1 MEFCIL
7 PRKIFRLYISR
18 YFRDELTTM
27 KQLKYIALTIITL
40 ATLAACNRNSTEQQ
54 AEQSEPEPQHTILY
68 GIIADD
74 YTIENGEIGKGE
86 TLGKILSRYGVSAT
100 TIDKLDKASK
110 DIFPLR
116 QIRAERPFA
125 AFLTK
130 DTVNTPQL
138 DYFVYEK
145 DLVEYVVF
153 GFKNDSITIEKG
165 QKDVTIR
172 RQRRSSTIESS
183 LWGAIMRD
191 SLPYSLAAEMEDIYQ
206 WTIDFFGI
214 QKGDHFTV
222 IYDEKLIDTTHV
234 GIGRIWGAK
243 FTCGDKD
250 IYAIPFKQNGKILYW
265 EFNGAS
271 LRKQLL
277 KAPLKFTRISSRF
290 SRSRLHPVHRVY
302 RPHLGV
308 DYAAPTG
315 TPVHAV
321 ADGVVTFKGWGGGGG
336 NTLKIKHAGN
346 LVTGYLHL
354 SRFAKGINQGSRVSQ
369 GQLIGYVGS
378 TGTSTGPHLDYRIW
392 KNGVNI
398 DPLKVPQEPAEPIA
412 KQNEAAFAVIRERIV
427 AELNGTATP
436 DMIVTQLDSLTIPAD
451 SMALPKVDST
461 KITTTEAKEKK

>member
-1 MEFCIL
+1 MRRF
-7 PRKIFRLYISR
+7 IF
-18 YFRDELTTM
+18 F
-27 KQLKYIALTIITL
+27 TL
-40 ATLAACNRNSTEQQ
+40 ATLALFAVSCNKQANQEEQQ
-54 AEQSEPEPQHTILY
+54 AEVEEPQHTILY
-68 GIIADD
+68 GIIADN
-74 YTIENGEIGKGE
+74 YRTEQGEIGQGE
-86 TLGKILSRYGVSAT
+86 TLGKILARYGVSAT
-100 TIDKLDKASK
+100 TVDKLDKAAK
-110 DIFPLR
+110 DVFPLR
-116 QIRAERPFA
+116 QIRAGRPFTAFIA
-125 AFLTK
+125 ADSTG
-130 DTVNTPQL
+130 NGPL

-145 DLVEYVVF
+145 DVIEYVVF
-153 GFKNDSITIEKG
+153 GFKGDSISITKG
-165 QKDVTIR
+165 EKDVTIK
-172 RQRRSSTIESS
+172 RQRRSAVIESS

-191 SLPYSLAAEMEDIYQ
+191 SLPYSLAAELEDIYQ
-206 WTIDFFGI
+206 WTVDFFGI

-243 FTCGDKD
+243 FNHAGKD
-250 IYAIPFKQNGKILYW
+250 VYAIPFRQNDKIQYW

-277 KAPLKFTRISSRF
+277 KAPLKFSRISSRF

-354 SRFAKGINQGSRVSQ
+354 SKFAKGISQGTRVSQ
-369 GQLIGYVGS
+369 GQVIGYVGS

-392 KNGVNI
+392 KNGTNI
-398 DPLKVPQEPAEPIA
+398 DPLKVPQEPAEPI
-412 KQNEAAFAVIRERIV
+412 KEENTKAFEHIRDRIV
-427 AELNGTATP
+427 AELNGEATP
-436 DMIVTQLDSLTIPAD
+436 EMIVTQLDSIVMPVADTTKVEEIAANTEPA
-451 SMALPKVDST
+451 
-461 KITTTEAKEKK
+461 EKKKRRQ

>member
-1 MEFCIL
+1 MRRF
-7 PRKIFRLYISR
+7 IF
-18 YFRDELTTM
+18 F
-27 KQLKYIALTIITL
+27 TL
-40 ATLAACNRNSTEQQ
+40 ATLALFAVSCNKQANQEEQQ
-54 AEQSEPEPQHTILY
+54 AEVEEPQHTILY
-68 GIIADD
+68 GIIADN
-74 YTIENGEIGKGE
+74 YRTEQGEIGQGE
-86 TLGKILSRYGVSAT
+86 TLGKILARYGVSAT
-100 TIDKLDKASK
+100 TVDKLDKAAK

-116 QIRAERPFA
+116 QIRAGRPFTAFIA
-125 AFLTK
+125 ADSTG
-130 DTVNTPQL
+130 NGAL

-145 DLVEYVVF
+145 DVIEYVVF
-153 GFKNDSITIEKG
+153 GFQGDSISITKG
-165 QKDVTIR
+165 EKDVTIK
-172 RQRRSSTIESS
+172 RQRRSAVIESS

-191 SLPYSLAAEMEDIYQ
+191 SLPYSLAAELEDIYQ
-206 WTIDFFGI
+206 WTVDFFGI

-243 FTCGDKD
+243 FNHAGKD
-250 IYAIPFKQNGKILYW
+250 VYAIPFRQNDKIQYW

-277 KAPLKFTRISSRF
+277 KAPLKFSRISSRF

-354 SRFAKGINQGSRVSQ
+354 SKFAKGISQGTRVSQ
-369 GQLIGYVGS
+369 GQVIGYVGS

-392 KNGVNI
+392 KNGTNI
-398 DPLKVPQEPAEPIA
+398 DPLKVPQEPAEPI
-412 KQNEAAFAVIRERIV
+412 KQENMADFEHIRDRII
-427 AELNGTATP
+427 AELNGEASP
-436 DMIVTQLDSLTIPAD
+436 EMIVTQLDSIVMPVAD
-451 SMALPKVDST
+451 TT
-461 KITTTEAKEKK
+461 KMEEVSPNTESADKKKKRR

>member
-1 MEFCIL
+1 MRRF
-7 PRKIFRLYISR
+7 IF
-18 YFRDELTTM
+18 F
-27 KQLKYIALTIITL
+27 TL
-40 ATLAACNRNSTEQQ
+40 ATLALFAVSCNKQANQEEQQ
-54 AEQSEPEPQHTILY
+54 AEVEEPQHTILY
-68 GIIADD
+68 GIIADN
-74 YTIENGEIGKGE
+74 YRTEQGEIGQGE
-86 TLGKILSRYGVSAT
+86 TLGKILARYGVSAT
-100 TIDKLDKASK
+100 TVDKLDKAAK

-116 QIRAERPFA
+116 QIRAGRPFTAFIA
-125 AFLTK
+125 ADSTG
-130 DTVNTPQL
+130 NGAL

-145 DLVEYVVF
+145 DVIEYVVF
-153 GFKNDSITIEKG
+153 GFKGDSISITKG
-165 QKDVTIR
+165 EKDVTIK
-172 RQRRSSTIESS
+172 RQRRSAVIESS

-191 SLPYSLAAEMEDIYQ
+191 SLPYSLAAELEDIYQ
-206 WTIDFFGI
+206 WTVDFFGI

-243 FTCGDKD
+243 FNHAGKD
-250 IYAIPFKQNGKILYW
+250 VYAIPFRQNDKIQYW

-277 KAPLKFTRISSRF
+277 KAPLKFSRISSRF

-354 SRFAKGINQGSRVSQ
+354 SKFAKGISQGTRVSQ
-369 GQLIGYVGS
+369 GQVIGYVGS

-392 KNGVNI
+392 KNGTNI
-398 DPLKVPQEPAEPIA
+398 DPLKVPQEPAEPI
-412 KQNEAAFAVIRERIV
+412 KQENMADFEHIRDRIV
-427 AELNGTATP
+427 AELNGEASP
-436 DMIVTQLDSLTIPAD
+436 EMIVTQLDSIVMPV
-451 SMALPKVDST
+451 VDTT
-461 KITTTEAKEKK
+461 KMEEVATDTESAEKKKKRR

>member
-1 MEFCIL
+1 MRRF
-7 PRKIFRLYISR
+7 IF
-18 YFRDELTTM
+18 F
-27 KQLKYIALTIITL
+27 TL
-40 ATLAACNRNSTEQQ
+40 ATLALFAVSCNKQANQDEQQ
-54 AEQSEPEPQHTILY
+54 AEVEEPQHTILY
-68 GIIADD
+68 GIIADN
-74 YTIENGEIGKGE
+74 YRTEQGEIGQGE
-86 TLGKILSRYGVSAT
+86 TLGKILARYGVSAT
-100 TIDKLDKASK
+100 TVDKLDKAAK
-110 DIFPLR
+110 DVFPLR
-116 QIRAERPFA
+116 QIRAGRPFTAFIA
-125 AFLTK
+125 ADSTG
-130 DTVNTPQL
+130 NGAL

-145 DLVEYVVF
+145 DVIEYVVF
-153 GFKNDSITIEKG
+153 GFKGDSISITKG
-165 QKDVTIR
+165 EKDVTIK
-172 RQRRSSTIESS
+172 RQRRSAVIESS

-191 SLPYSLAAEMEDIYQ
+191 SLPYSLAAELEDIYQ
-206 WTIDFFGI
+206 WTVDFFGI

-243 FTCGDKD
+243 FNHAGKD
-250 IYAIPFKQNGKILYW
+250 VYAIPFRQNDKIQYW

-277 KAPLKFTRISSRF
+277 KAPLKFSRISSRF

-354 SRFAKGINQGSRVSQ
+354 SKFAKGISQGTRVSQ
-369 GQLIGYVGS
+369 GQVIGYVGS

-392 KNGVNI
+392 KNGTNI
-398 DPLKVPQEPAEPIA
+398 DPLKVPQEPAEPI
-412 KQNEAAFAVIRERIV
+412 KQENMADFEHIRDRII
-427 AELNGTATP
+427 AELNGEASP
-436 DMIVTQLDSLTIPAD
+436 EMIVTQLDSIVMPVAD
-451 SMALPKVDST
+451 TT
-461 KITTTEAKEKK
+461 KMEEVSPNTESAEKKKKRR

>member
-1 MEFCIL
+1 MRRFLYTTLIL
-7 PRKIFRLYISR
+7 
-18 YFRDELTTM
+18 
-27 KQLKYIALTIITL
+27 TL
-40 ATLAACNRNSTEQQ
+40 FAASSCRREAAVTDSAEQQ
-54 AEQSEPEPQHTILY
+54 EVQHTILY

-74 YTIENGEIGKGE
+74 YELERDSVGRGE
-86 TLGKILSRYGVSAT
+86 TMGKILNKYGISPAR
-100 TIDKLDKASK
+100 IDALDKAAK
-110 DIFPLR
+110 DVFPLK
-116 QIRAERPFA
+116 QIRADRPYI
-125 AFLTK
+125 AFLKRDSIGGRT
-130 DTVNTPQL
+130 L
-138 DYFVYEK
+138 DYLVYEK
-145 DLVEYVVF
+145 DLIEYVVF
-153 GFKNDSITIEKG
+153 GFKSDSISVTKG
-165 QKDVTIR
+165 EKDVTLR
-172 RQRRSSTIESS
+172 RQMRSSTIETS

-191 SLPYSLAAEMEDIYQ
+191 SLPYALAAEMEDIYQ
-206 WTIDFFGI
+206 WTVDFFGI

-243 FTCGDKD
+243 FNHAGKD
-250 IYAIPFKQNGKILYW
+250 VYAIPFKQDGKIQYW
-265 EFNGAS
+265 EYDGAS

-277 KAPLKFTRISSRF
+277 KAPLKFSRISSRF

-354 SRFAKGINQGSRVSQ
+354 SRFAKGIRQGSRVQQ
-369 GQLIGYVGS
+369 GDLIGYVGS

-398 DPLKVPQEPAEPIA
+398 DPLKVPQEPAEPI
-412 KQNEAAFAVIRERIV
+412 KKENKAAFEQLRDRII

-436 DMIVTQLDSLTIPAD
+436 EMIVTQLDSVSVVVED
-451 SMALPKVDST
+451 NT
-461 KITTTEAKEKK
+461 KIEKTEEVK

>member
-1 MEFCIL
+1 MRRF
-7 PRKIFRLYISR
+7 IF
-18 YFRDELTTM
+18 F
-27 KQLKYIALTIITL
+27 TL
-40 ATLAACNRNSTEQQ
+40 ATLALCAASCNKQANQEEQQ
-54 AEQSEPEPQHTILY
+54 AEVEEPQHTILY
-68 GIIADD
+68 GIIADN
-74 YTIENGEIGKGE
+74 YRTEQGEIGQGE
-86 TLGKILSRYGVSAT
+86 TLGKILARYGVSAT
-100 TIDKLDKASK
+100 TVDKLDKAAK

-116 QIRAERPFA
+116 QIRAGRPFTAFIA
-125 AFLTK
+125 ADSTG
-130 DTVNTPQL
+130 NGAL

-145 DLVEYVVF
+145 DVIEYVVF
-153 GFKNDSITIEKG
+153 GFKGDSISITKG
-165 QKDVTIR
+165 EKDVTIK
-172 RQRRSSTIESS
+172 RQRRSAVIESS

-191 SLPYSLAAEMEDIYQ
+191 SLPYSLAAELEDIYQ
-206 WTIDFFGI
+206 WTVDFFGI

-243 FTCGDKD
+243 FNHAGKD
-250 IYAIPFKQNGKILYW
+250 VYAIPFRQNDKIQYW

-277 KAPLKFTRISSRF
+277 KAPLKFSRISSRF

-354 SRFAKGINQGSRVSQ
+354 SKFAKGISQGTRVSQ
-369 GQLIGYVGS
+369 GQVIGYVGS

-392 KNGVNI
+392 KNGTNI
-398 DPLKVPQEPAEPIA
+398 DPLKVPQEPAEPI
-412 KQNEAAFAVIRERIV
+412 KQENMADFEHIRDRIV
-427 AELNGTATP
+427 AELNGEASP
-436 DMIVTQLDSLTIPAD
+436 EMIVTQLDSIVMPVAD
-451 SMALPKVDST
+451 TT
-461 KITTTEAKEKK
+461 KMEEVATDTESSEKKKKRR